1 VAAWR
6 LVRPWHSRFRTI
18 QICPKDRS
26 SAPQHSPGMDS
37 WPRSYSQLRGEQVGA
52 TVALDHCAALTAAH
66 AARCRHAVIE

>member
-1 VAAWR
+1 
-6 LVRPWHSRFRTI
+6 
-18 QICPKDRS
+18 
-26 SAPQHSPGMDS
+26 MDS